1 MTRFVDAIITYRILK
16 KLSTPFD
23 ETDAFKYGIIDK
35 KGKLLRKYNDL
46 NTNDERDAYTLLDR
60 LVWRM
65 KRIIER
71 NPFENKKLAS
81 FAVALALVKEHCN
94 ARTEPLPTE
103 FELRF
108 ATLNESTD
116 LSTEMQEVEHFFNGG
131 LKSFRMHVEDITMP
145 APVNSVGAGFSSQAT
160 ENPNPNLAGRDFGV
174 GKKKIMRRKPV
185 DVQTTK

>member
-23 ETDAFKYGIIDK
+23 ETDAFRLGIIDK

-46 NTNDERDAYTLLDR
+46 NTNEERDAYTLLDR

-81 FAVALALVKEHCN
+81 FAVALSLVKEHCN
-94 ARTEPLPTE
+94 GNREPLPTE

-108 ATLNESTD
+108 NILNESTD

-131 LKSFRMHVEDITMP
+131 FKSFKMHVEDMGMP
-145 APVNSVGAGFSSQAT
+145 APVNSVGAGFSGQAT
-160 ENPNPNLAGRDFGV
+160 ENPNPNLAGRDLGV
-174 GKKKIMRRKPV
+174 GKKKILRRKPV

>member
-16 KLSTPFD
+16 KLATPFE
-23 ETDAFKYGIIDK
+23 ETDAFRLGIIDK

-46 NTNDERDAYTLLDR
+46 NTNEERDAYTLLDR

-71 NPFENKKLAS
+71 NPFEKSKLAS
-81 FAVALALVKEHCN
+81 FAVALALIKEHCD
-94 ARTEPLPTE
+94 ADSEPLPTK

-108 ATLNESTD
+108 NALNED
-116 LSTEMQEVEHFFNGG
+116 IAYSTEMQEVEEFFSNR
-131 LKSFRMHVEDITMP
+131 LKSFRMHVEDMGMP
-145 APVNSVGAGFSSQAT
+145 APVNSVGAGFSGQAT
-160 ENPNPNLAGRDFGV
+160 ENPNPHLAGRDIGL

-185 DVQTTK
+185 NVQATK

>member
-23 ETDAFKYGIIDK
+23 ETDAFKFGIIDK

-46 NTNDERDAYTLLDR
+46 GTNEERDAYTLLDR

-81 FAVALALVKEHCN
+81 FAVALALVKEHCH
-94 ARTEPLPTE
+94 AKSEPLPSE
-103 FELRF
+103 FELKF
-108 ATLNESTD
+108 NALNESMD
-116 LSTEMQEVEHFFNGG
+116 YSTEMQEVEEFFSNR
-131 LKSFRMHVEDITMP
+131 LKSFKMHVEDMGMP
-145 APVNSVGAGFSSQAT
+145 APVNSVGAGFSGQAT
-160 ENPNPNLAGRDFGV
+160 ENPNPNLAGRDLGV
-174 GKKKIMRRKPV
+174 GKKKIMRRKPIN
-185 DVQTTK
+185 VQATK